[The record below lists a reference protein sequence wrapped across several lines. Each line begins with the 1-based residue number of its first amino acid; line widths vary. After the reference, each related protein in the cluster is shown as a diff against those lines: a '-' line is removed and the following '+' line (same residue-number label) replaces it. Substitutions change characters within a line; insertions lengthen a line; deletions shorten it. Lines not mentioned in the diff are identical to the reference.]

1 MIMQMQYLPNRVGA
15 LPFSAPSLF
24 PADNQTVQLIARAA
38 INALS
43 QELCAY
49 PKPGL
54 VSLFDSGSHQDM
66 DALTFM
72 TSVSSLR
79 TYFQE
84 IALAG
89 MRNACFDELR
99 CFGLAAESRMLR
111 ATKNINTHRGAIFTL
126 GLLAAAAGSLISRS
140 QSLEGHILS
149 HVVSERWGNDILL
162 STPCK
167 PCSHGTFVASQ
178 YGVAGAR
185 EEAAAGFPH
194 VFNLGLPVLQNSL
207 LKGVDFHSAIIQS
220 FFSIMTVMPDN
231 NLLFRGGEKGLL
243 YAQVAAQSFLDEG
256 GVYRENW
263 QECARHIHHE
273 FIDRRLSPGGSADL
287 LSATLFIH
295 RLQVTLRNGGLTNRG
310 RLDADHIEPFLFL
323 Q

>member
-1 MIMQMQYLPNRVGA
+1 MQIQYSPNRVGA

-24 PADNQTVQLIARAA
+24 LADNQNYQLIARAA
-38 INALS
+38 INALY

-54 VSLFDSGSHQDM
+54 VSLIDSGSHQDM
-66 DALTFM
+66 DVSTFLR
-72 TSVSSLR
+72 SLISLR
-79 TYFQE
+79 SYFRD
-84 IALAG
+84 ITLAG
-89 MRNACFDELR
+89 MRNAGFGELR
-99 CFGLAAESRMLR
+99 CFGLKAESRMLK

-126 GLLAAAAGSLISRS
+126 GLLAAAAGFLISRS
-140 QSLEGHILS
+140 RSLEGHILS
-149 HVVSERWGNDILL
+149 HIVRERWGNDILL

-167 PCSHGTFVASQ
+167 PCSHGTLVASQ

-194 VFNLGLPVLQNSL
+194 VFNLGLPALQKSL

-220 FFSIMTVMPDN
+220 FFSLVAVLPDN
-231 NLLFRGGEKGLL
+231 NLLFRGGEEGLL
-243 YAQVAAQSFLDEG
+243 CAQVAAQSFLDEG
-256 GVYRENW
+256 GVYRQNW

-273 FIDRRLSPGGSADL
+273 FVARHLSPGGSADL
-287 LSATLFIH
+287 LAATLFVH
-295 RLQVTLRNGGLTNRG
+295 RLQVTLRNGSLTNKITP
-310 RLDADHIEPFLFL
+310 DTDHTEPFIFA

>member
-1 MIMQMQYLPNRVGA
+1 MMQMQYSHNRVGA
-15 LPFSAPSLF
+15 LLFSAPSVFL
-24 PADNQTVQLIARAA
+24 ADNQTAQLIARAA
-38 INALS
+38 INALH

-54 VSLFDSGSHQDM
+54 VSLVDSGSHQDM
-66 DALTFM
+66 DASTFM
-72 TSVSSLR
+72 TSMSSLR

-89 MRNACFDELR
+89 MRNAGFDELR
-99 CFGLAAESRMLR
+99 RFGLEAESRMLR

-126 GLLAAAAGSLISRS
+126 GLLAAGAGFLISVG
-140 QSLEGHILS
+140 QPLEGHILS
-149 HVVSERWGNDILL
+149 HVVRERWGKEILL
-162 STPCK
+162 SAPRK
-167 PCSHGTFVASQ
+167 PCSHGTLVASQ

-194 VFNLGLPVLQNSL
+194 VFNLGVPALQKSL

-220 FFSIMTVMPDN
+220 FFSLMAVLPDN
-231 NLLFRGGEKGLL
+231 NLLFRGGEEGLL
-243 YAQVAAQSFLDEG
+243 CAQVAAQSFLTEG

-273 FIDRRLSPGGSADL
+273 FVARHLSPGGSADL
-287 LSATLFIH
+287 LAATLFVH
-295 RLQVTLRNGGLTNRG
+295 PLQVTLRNGSLTNKGTPDR
-310 RLDADHIEPFLFL
+310 DHIEPFIFS